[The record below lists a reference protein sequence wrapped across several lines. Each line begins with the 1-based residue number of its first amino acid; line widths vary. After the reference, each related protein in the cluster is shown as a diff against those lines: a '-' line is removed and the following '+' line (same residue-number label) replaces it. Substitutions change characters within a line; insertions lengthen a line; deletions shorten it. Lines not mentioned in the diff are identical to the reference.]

1 MFRHNTDVAEV
12 GVIEQGDLARDH
24 VDDLVPVSHLSL
36 DLPDQ
41 SDWHAYLAGRNI
53 EIVEDAI
60 GRASITAGAAR
71 MLIAE
76 ERQREQLRQDQ
87 LARIEAEVVAA
98 DELRQARIFRGIRA
112 DDIPVGMSAA
122 QYMMAGDPDLAPQRK
137 SAVAEFLD
145 GDSMTLHPIYG
156 PAQEAS

>member
-1 MFRHNTDVAEV
+1 MFRHNTDVVAEARSAHA
-12 GVIEQGDLARDH
+12 DLELPEAA
-24 VDDLVPVSHLSL
+24 DLVPISHLAL

-41 SDWHAYLAGRNI
+41 SDWPAYLAGRNI

-98 DELRQARIFRGIRA
+98 DELRQARIFRGIRV
-112 DDIPVGMSAA
+112 DEIPEGMSAA

-145 GDSMTLHPIYG
+145 GDSMVMHPIYE